1 MLTLI
6 VVVGSVMAYGA
17 VAVLFLPMNRSN
29 ALSMVFMVVP
39 MTVLMFVSLRFV
51 LRKIQGR
58 MDLLTD
64 ALRQVAGGNLSV
76 RLDEANAGEYAAS
89 SKHPSP
95 PSKAS
100 PIICMRPAA
109 GSSRK
114 SGWSI

>member
-76 RLDEANAGEYAAS
+76 RLDEANAGEYAAVY
-89 SKHPSP
+89 
-95 PSKAS
+95 
-100 PIICMRPAA
+100 
-109 GSSRK
+109 
-114 SGWSI
+114 